1 MATPALRHA
10 DRRERSRPLV
20 LFIEDNLTQLDLYS
34 MMIEDQVSVVK
45 ASRGETGY
53 DLAVS
58 EQPDVI
64 VLDLL
69 LPDADGLAVRER
81 LRTNPATASIPIIVL
96 TGDDAGFA
104 RAELM
109 RSQFFI
115 DVLSKPC
122 PADRLLS
129 AIRKAALGTDAP

>member
-34 MMIEDQVSVVK
+34 MLIEDELSVIK

-81 LRTNPATASIPIIVL
+81 CGPTQRQP
-96 TGDDAGFA
+96 
-104 RAELM
+104 
-109 RSQFFI
+109 RS
-115 DVLSKPC
+115 P
-122 PADRLLS
+122 
-129 AIRKAALGTDAP
+129 